1 MSDLATSYN
10 QSVTAGPT
18 PPTPTTKEVK
28 PKKGRNPWA
37 WLSLVSVI
45 GGIVLWWVGSLFQPT
60 LPSPGEVAVRAW
72 ELIAD
77 GTLVGDIVAS
87 LRRVLLGFFIG
98 SGLAIPL
105 GFAMGW
111 YRPVR
116 AIIEPWTQF
125 FRTIPP
131 LAIIPLAI
139 VFLGIGEV
147 PKVFVIT
154 LASFLVTIIATFQ
167 GVVNID
173 KTMINAG
180 RVLGAGDWTIFR
192 RIAVPASLP
201 FIMVGLRQGLGSAW
215 ATLVAAELIAAQEGI
230 GYRMQNAQIY
240 YQISTIFVGL
250 VTIGIFGLAM
260 DRILL
265 WLDNRL
271 TSWQERH

>member
-1 MSDLATSYN
+1 MSDQAAGHN
-10 QSVTAGPT
+10 QYTTAGPV
-18 PPTPTTKEVK
+18 PPLPTTEEPALRKD
-28 PKKGRNPWA
+28 RNPWA
-37 WLSLVSVI
+37 WLSLVSVV
-45 GGIVLWWVGSLFQPT
+45 GGVLLWWVGSLFQPT

-77 GTLVGDIVAS
+77 GTLINDIVAS

-167 GVVNID
+167 GVVNVD

-201 FIMVGLRQGLGSAW
+201 FIMVGLRQGLGSAL
-215 ATLVAAELIAAQEGI
+215 ATMVAAELIAAQEGI

-250 VTIGIFGLAM
+250 VTIGVFGLIM

-265 WLDNRL
+265 WFDNRL

>member
-1 MSDLATSYN
+1 MTSA
-10 QSVTAGPT
+10 QQTAHTAHPAKPGRPT
-18 PPTPTTKEVK
+18 RAERRALKQT
-28 PKKGRNPWA
+28 NPFW
-37 WLSLVSVI
+37 WLSILSI
-45 GGIVLWWVGSLFQPT
+45 LGGLGAWWFASTIQPT
-60 LPSPGEVAVRAW
+60 LPSPGEVFWRGV
-72 ELIAD
+72 ELAQR
-77 GTLVGDIVAS
+77 GTLGDDILAS

-147 PKVFVIT
+147 PKVFVIS
-154 LASFLVTIIATFQ
+154 LSAFLVTIIATFQ
-167 GVVNID
+167 GVVNVD
-173 KTMINAG
+173 TTLINAG
-180 RVLGAGDWTIFR
+180 RVLGANDWTIFR

-201 FIMVGLRQGLGSAW
+201 FITVGLRQGLGSAW
-215 ATLVAAELIAAQEGI
+215 ATLVASELIAAQEGL

-240 YQISTIFVGL
+240 YQIPTIFVGL
-250 VTIGIFGLAM
+250 VSIGILGLLM
-260 DRILL
+260 DRLL
-265 WLDNRL
+265 LAIDTKL
-271 TSWQERH
+271 TSWQERR

>member
-1 MSDLATSYN
+1 MTAQAPPATAQPPVAEAPAVRKPRRDYRPIL
-10 QSVTAGPT
+10 SVGSVVAGI
-18 PPTPTTKEVK
+18 
-28 PKKGRNPWA
+28 
-37 WLSLVSVI
+37 L
-45 GGIVLWWVGSLFQPT
+45 LWWLGSLSQPT
-60 LPSPGEVAVRAW
+60 LPSPAEVAVRAW
-72 ELIAD
+72 ELISD
-77 GTLVGDIVAS
+77 GTLIRDIGAS

-154 LASFLVTIIATFQ
+154 LASFLVSIIATFQ
-167 GVVNID
+167 GVVNVD
-173 KTMINAG
+173 RTLINAG
-180 RVLGAGDWTIFR
+180 RVLGAKDWTIFS

-215 ATLVAAELIAAQEGI
+215 ATLVAAELIAAQEGV
-230 GYRMQNAQIY
+230 GYRMQHAQIY

-250 VTIGIFGLAM
+250 ITIGVFGLIM
-260 DRILL
+260 DRIIL
-265 WLDNRL
+265 WFDNRL

>member
-1 MSDLATSYN
+1 MSDAGYN
-10 QSVTAGPT
+10 QHTTAGPL
-18 PPTPTTKEVK
+18 PPAPTTQEPKLRKE
-28 PKKGRNPWA
+28 RNPWA
-37 WLSLVSVI
+37 WLSVASVL
-45 GGIVLWWVGSLFQPT
+45 GGIGLWWIGSLFQPT
-60 LPSPGEVAVRAW
+60 LPSPAEVAVRGW

-77 GTLVGDIVAS
+77 GTLIGDIAAS

-116 AIIEPWTQF
+116 AVIEPWTQF

-167 GVVNID
+167 GVVNVD

-215 ATLVAAELIAAQEGI
+215 ATLVAAELIAAQEGV

-240 YQISTIFVGL
+240 YQIPTIFVGL
-250 VTIGIFGLAM
+250 VTIGVFGLIM

-265 WLDNRL
+265 WFDNRL

>member
-1 MSDLATSYN
+1 MDLT
-10 QSVTAGPT
+10 T
-18 PPTPTTKEVK
+18 PLPTTLPPELEVK
-28 PKKGRNPWA
+28 IKRTRNPWA
-37 WLSLVSVI
+37 WLSVVSVL
-45 GGIVLWWVGSLFQPT
+45 GGIALWWLLSLTQDT
-60 LPSPGEVAVRAW
+60 LPSPSEVAIRAW
-72 ELIAD
+72 ELIED
-77 GTLVGDIVAS
+77 GTLLGDIAAS
-87 LRRVLLGFFIG
+87 LRRVLLGFFLG

-116 AIIEPWTQF
+116 AIVEPWTQF

-154 LASFLVTIIATFQ
+154 LASFLVSIIATFQ
-167 GVVNID
+167 GVVNVD
-173 KTMINAG
+173 KTLINAG
-180 RVLGAGDWTIFR
+180 RVLGAKDWTIFR

-215 ATLVAAELIAAQEGI
+215 ATLVAAELIAAQEGV
-230 GYRMQNAQIY
+230 GYRMQHAQIY

-250 VTIGIFGLAM
+250 ITIGVFGLIM

>member
-1 MSDLATSYN
+1 MSTETHVGMDLT
-10 QSVTAGPT
+10 T
-18 PPTPTTKEVK
+18 PLPTTLPPELEVTIK
-28 PKKGRNPWA
+28 RTRNPWA
-37 WLSLVSVI
+37 WLSVVSVL
-45 GGIVLWWVGSLFQPT
+45 GGVGLWWLLSFTQDT
-60 LPSPGEVAVRAW
+60 LPSPSEVAIRAW
-72 ELIAD
+72 ELIED
-77 GTLVGDIVAS
+77 GTLLGDIAAS
-87 LRRVLLGFFIG
+87 LRRVLLGFFLG

-116 AIIEPWTQF
+116 AIVEPWTQF

-154 LASFLVTIIATFQ
+154 LASFLVSIIATFQ
-167 GVVNID
+167 GVVNVD
-173 KTMINAG
+173 KTLINAG
-180 RVLGAGDWTIFR
+180 RVLGAKDWTIFR

-215 ATLVAAELIAAQEGI
+215 ATLVAAELIAAQEGV
-230 GYRMQNAQIY
+230 GYRMQHAQIY

-250 VTIGIFGLAM
+250 ITIGVFGLIM